1 MRVLMRSLA
10 LTALLALVAVV
21 PSFAQAPTVVSAT
34 TPAPNIVLIP
44 ISATSATVNAV
55 ATLTIPAP
63 AGGLSNYVC
72 SLAYQVGND
81 GTGTAISNA
90 VSTTTNE
97 NFNTFAVKFSQPAT
111 ASVDSGVLT
120 VFQAQAA
127 SGCPKSTVPGTATI
141 FASPAGLTHAMW
153 TWYAVYFQAP

>member
-44 ISATSATVNAV
+44 ISATNSVNTAT
-55 ATLTIPAP
+55 TLTIPAP

-72 SLAYQVGND
+72 MLAYQLNND
-81 GTGTAISNA
+81 GTGTAVSNV
-90 VSTTTNE
+90 VSTST
-97 NFNTFAVKFSQPAT
+97 NFNSFAIKVSQPAT
-111 ASVDSGVLT
+111 ASIDSGVMLA
-120 VFQAQAA
+120 FQAQAA
-127 SGCPKSTVPGTATI
+127 GGCAKSTIHGTATT
-141 FASPAGLTHAMW
+141 FVSPTGVTHGAW